1 METRIRMVGARES
14 EVHALIR
21 KIFPEAEV
29 PGPQDEVFVA
39 EAGGKLAGF
48 LRVCIVQGRTVIN
61 GLGVLPE
68 YRERGLGTR
77 LLEEAIAY
85 LDGKGVAEVYL
96 KVKEGNFKALSV
108 YNRMGFIPL
117 KIGRAMVLVRR
128 KSS

>member
-1 METRIRMVGARES
+1 M

-21 KIFPEAEV
+21 KIFPEAGA
-29 PGPQDEVFVA
+29 PRTQDEVFVA
-39 EAGGKLAGF
+39 EAGGELVGF
-48 LRVCIVQGRTVIN
+48 LRICNVQGRTVIN

-68 YRERGLGTR
+68 YREKGLGTG
-77 LLEEAIAY
+77 LLGEALAY
-85 LDGKGVAEVYL
+85 LDGKGVAETYL

-108 YNRMGFIPL
+108 YSKMGFVPL